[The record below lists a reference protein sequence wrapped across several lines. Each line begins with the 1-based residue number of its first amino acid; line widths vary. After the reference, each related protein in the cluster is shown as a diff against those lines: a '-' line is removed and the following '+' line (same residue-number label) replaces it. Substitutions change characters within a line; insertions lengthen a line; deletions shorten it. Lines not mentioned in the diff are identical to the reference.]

1 MKKIRIISL
10 GLVCLVFTSC
20 DPYFW
25 MGMPMGLST
34 PIVPVQNYY
43 PTYSA
48 YPTYTPATATYG
60 GGYNTST
67 STSSTYQSF
76 TCPVCKGTGQ
86 KKVSMHN
93 TSHQS
98 QWCEICKKSSYDL
111 HSHVFCNECG
121 GDGKVDQN
129 D

>member
-1 MKKIRIISL
+1 MKKLRIISL
-10 GLVCLVFTSC
+10 GLMCLVLTSC

-25 MGMPMGLST
+25 MGMLMGLST
-34 PIVPVQNYY
+34 PVMSTQNYY
-43 PTYSA
+43 STYPAYVPTTNS
-48 YPTYTPATATYG
+48 TYG
-60 GGYNTST
+60 GSYDSSG
-67 STSSTYQSF
+67 SSTYQSF